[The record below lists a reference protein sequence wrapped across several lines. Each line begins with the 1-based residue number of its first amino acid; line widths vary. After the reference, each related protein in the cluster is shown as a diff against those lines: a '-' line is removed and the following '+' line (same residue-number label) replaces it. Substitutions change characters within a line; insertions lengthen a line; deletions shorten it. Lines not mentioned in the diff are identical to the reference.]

1 MKRVNIILMVA
12 LVLIGISL
20 SAWVYQMTN
29 GLIVTDMR
37 NSFSWGLYI
46 ATFAFFVGIAAGGLI
61 VSSSVYIFNI
71 EQLKPFTRIASL
83 TAFASI
89 VGAGTII
96 LPDMGRVD
104 RLFNMFLYPDF
115 RSPLVWDV
123 IVVSAYMVITFL
135 SVYFQLLPDWQREN
149 RGFLNSW
156 TKKLPQEKVEEIS
169 KRWSKRIAIIG
180 LPIAVL
186 IHTITALIFSTQA
199 SRSWWNTPVLPPDFI
214 AMAVASGTALV
225 LVVSLLVVGK
235 ERFSQYKSA
244 FKILAQITAGALV
257 VHFFLMYVDI
267 LMHWWWGK
275 PEELNILSLI
285 YREYGFLHWTEVL
298 LPGFTMIYFFT
309 QRGTKSPGS
318 ILLGSILLFIGV
330 FAHRLMLMYPA
341 FNQFPLSITLPGME
355 IEGWHYPIASGE
367 FKAGTN
373 IFVSSWP
380 YIPTVTEIAV
390 TLLPF
395 GLALLIIS
403 FMVSKY
409 NFLADKKEVK
419 ISQVKI
425 DNNTISY

>member
-1 MKRVNIILMVA
+1 MKRVNIILIVA
-12 LVLIGISL
+12 LVLIGISV

-37 NSFSWGLYI
+37 NAFSWGLYI

-169 KRWSKRIAIIG
+169 KKWSKRIAIIG

-199 SRSWWNTPVLPPDFI
+199 SRSWWNTPVLPPI
-214 AMAVASGTALV
+214 V
-225 LVVSLLVVGK
+225 
-235 ERFSQYKSA
+235 KS
-244 FKILAQITAGALV
+244 
-257 VHFFLMYVDI
+257 FFY
-267 LMHWWWGK
+267 
-275 PEELNILSLI
+275 
-285 YREYGFLHWTEVL
+285 Y
-298 LPGFTMIYFFT
+298 
-309 QRGTKSPGS
+309 
-318 ILLGSILLFIGV
+318 
-330 FAHRLMLMYPA
+330 
-341 FNQFPLSITLPGME
+341 
-355 IEGWHYPIASGE
+355 
-367 FKAGTN
+367 N
-373 IFVSSWP
+373 IFV
-380 YIPTVTEIAV
+380 PT
-390 TLLPF
+390 
-395 GLALLIIS
+395 
-403 FMVSKY
+403 
-409 NFLADKKEVK
+409 
-419 ISQVKI
+419 
-425 DNNTISY
+425 